1 MMFNMNHAVF
11 HCNCTQIILVF
22 QSFFSSKSVMLV
34 FCHQYLLKEAPK
46 QRPLWGIFPFHHASS
61 IHSSTQQHDDHHDSS
76 PCRLAARN
84 TAGQVSQPSPGGF
97 TSPGEWPWNG
107 HQEVDHRSGS
117 NQYSILTSNAG
128 RGVMVK
134 PELFIGTCH
143 LPRQPLTVS
152 EIERYVTV
160 AS

>member
-1 MMFNMNHAVF
+1 MMFNINHAVF
-11 HCNCTQIILVF
+11 QCNCTQIILVF

-84 TAGQVSQPSPGGF
+84 TAGQVSQPSPGGNVAR
-97 TSPGEWPWNG
+97 GMAMEWPPG
-107 HQEVDHRSGS
+107 GRPSLRLQPVQHTHLKRRSWSHGE
-117 NQYSILTSNAG
+117 A
-128 RGVMVK
+128 
-134 PELFIGTCH
+134 H
-143 LPRQPLTVS
+143 WPRH
-152 EIERYVTV
+152 
-160 AS
+160 ASH